1 MPELAIDIPIKKLA
15 HMISR
20 MNKQDIET
28 LYMYLTDEGQE
39 LQKRNTDL
47 VENKV
52 KYLNENEVFD
62 V

>member
-1 MPELAIDIPIKKLA
+1 VPELAIDIPIKNLA

-28 LYMYLTDEGQE
+28 LYMYLTDEGQK

-47 VENKV
+47 AQNKV
-52 KYLNENEVFD
+52 KYLDENEVFD

>member
-1 MPELAIDIPIKKLA
+1 MPELAIDIPIKNLA

-20 MNKQDIET
+20 MNKQDMET

>member
-1 MPELAIDIPIKKLA
+1 
-15 HMISR
+15 MISR
-20 MNKQDIET
+20 MNKQDMET

-47 VENKV
+47 VQNKV

>member
-1 MPELAIDIPIKKLA
+1 MPELAIDIPIKNLA

-20 MNKQDIET
+20 MNKQDMET

-39 LQKRNTDL
+39 LQKRNADL
-47 VENKV
+47 VQNKV

>member
-1 MPELAIDIPIKKLA
+1 MPELAIDIPIKNLA
-15 HMISR
+15 HMISK
-20 MNKQDIET
+20 MNKQDMET
-28 LYMYLTDEGQE
+28 LYMYLTDEDQE

-47 VENKV
+47 VQNKI

>member
-1 MPELAIDIPIKKLA
+1 MPELAIDIPIKNLA

-20 MNKQDIET
+20 MNKQDMET
-28 LYMYLTDEGQE
+28 LYMYLTDEAQE

-47 VENKV
+47 VQNKV

>member
-1 MPELAIDIPIKKLA
+1 VPELAIDIPIKNLA
-15 HMISR
+15 NMISR

-28 LYMYLTDEGQE
+28 LYMYLTDEGQK

-47 VENKV
+47 AQNKV
-52 KYLNENEVFD
+52 KYLDENEVFD

>member
-1 MPELAIDIPIKKLA
+1 MPELAIDIPIKNLA

-20 MNKQDIET
+20 MNKQDMET

-47 VENKV
+47 VQNKV
-52 KYLNENEVFD
+52 KYLDENEVFD

>member
-1 MPELAIDIPIKKLA
+1 MPELAIDIPIKNLA
-15 HMISR
+15 NMISR

-28 LYMYLTDEGQE
+28 LYMYLTDEGQK

-47 VENKV
+47 AQNKV
-52 KYLNENEVFD
+52 KYLDENEVFD

>member
-1 MPELAIDIPIKKLA
+1 MPELAIDIPIKNLA
-15 HMISR
+15 NMISR
-20 MNKQDIET
+20 MNKQDMEN

-47 VENKV
+47 VQNKV

>member
-1 MPELAIDIPIKKLA
+1 MPELAIDIPIKNLA

-20 MNKQDIET
+20 MNKQDMET

-47 VENKV
+47 VGNKV
-52 KYLNENEVFD
+52 KYLDENEVFN

>member
-1 MPELAIDIPIKKLA
+1 MPELAIDIPIKNLA
-15 HMISR
+15 HMISG
-20 MNKQDIET
+20 MNKQDMET
-28 LYMYLTDEGQE
+28 LYMYLTDEDQE

-47 VENKV
+47 VQNKI

>member
-1 MPELAIDIPIKKLA
+1 MPELAIDIPIKNLA
-15 HMISR
+15 NMISR
-20 MNKQDIET
+20 MNKQDMET

-39 LQKRNTDL
+39 LQKRNADL
-47 VENKV
+47 VQNKV

>member
-1 MPELAIDIPIKKLA
+1 MPELAIDIPIKNLA
-15 HMISR
+15 HMISK
-20 MNKQDIET
+20 MNKQDMET
-28 LYMYLTDEGQE
+28 LYMYLTDDGQE

-52 KYLNENEVFD
+52 TYLNENEVFD

>member
-1 MPELAIDIPIKKLA
+1 MPELAIDIPIKSLA
-15 HMISR
+15 HMISG
-20 MNKQDIET
+20 MNKQDMET

-39 LQKRNTDL
+39 LQKRNTEL

-52 KYLNENEVFD
+52 TYLNENEVFD

>member
-1 MPELAIDIPIKKLA
+1 MPELAIDIPIKNLA

-20 MNKQDIET
+20 MNKQDMET

-47 VENKV
+47 VQNKV

>member
-1 MPELAIDIPIKKLA
+1 MPELAIDIPIKNLA
-15 HMISR
+15 NMISR
-20 MNKQDIET
+20 MNKQDMET

-47 VENKV
+47 VQNKV

>member
-20 MNKQDIET
+20 MNKQDMET

>member
-1 MPELAIDIPIKKLA
+1 MPELAIDIPIKNLA
-15 HMISR
+15 NMISR
-20 MNKQDIET
+20 MNKQDMET

-47 VENKV
+47 AQNKV

>member
-1 MPELAIDIPIKKLA
+1 MPELAIDIPIKNLA
-15 HMISR
+15 NMISR
-20 MNKQDIET
+20 MNKQDMET

-47 VENKV
+47 AQNKV
-52 KYLNENEVFD
+52 KYLDENEVFD

>member
-1 MPELAIDIPIKKLA
+1 MPELAIDIPIKNLA

-20 MNKQDIET
+20 MNKQDMET

-47 VENKV
+47 VQNKV
-52 KYLNENEVFD
+52 NYLNENEVFD